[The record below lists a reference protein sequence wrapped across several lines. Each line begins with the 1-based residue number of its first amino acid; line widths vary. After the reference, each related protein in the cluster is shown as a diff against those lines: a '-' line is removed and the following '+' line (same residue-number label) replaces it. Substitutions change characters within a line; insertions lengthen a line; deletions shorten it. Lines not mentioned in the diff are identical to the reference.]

1 MIQRPQFAD
10 NLAAAPDRQ
19 PTYVALGSF
28 DGVHLGHQAVIG
40 RMVEAARTD
49 GVRSAVLTFF
59 PHPKRF
65 IRAEHGRY
73 YINTL
78 ADRVALIAAQ
88 GVDLVITHPFD
99 ESFRLT
105 RAADFVDQLLAA
117 LDMRQIWGG
126 RITFGYQREGTIE
139 YLQRV
144 GPEKG
149 FSVQAVSA
157 LVTYD
162 DKLVSS
168 SRVRHGLAAGD
179 MADVNGCLGR
189 EYSLSGV
196 VVRGDQRGRTIGFPT
211 ANLAVWDELLLP
223 ADGVYAAYTWVGG
236 QRYMTATNVGV
247 RPTIN
252 GRERT
257 VEAHILDFEGDL
269 YGQTLRLA
277 FVERIRGEQRFAGLQ
292 ELQARIQTDVG
303 LVRERLSASS
313 L

>member
-1 MIQRPQFAD
+1 MIQLPQFAD
-10 NLAAAPDRQ
+10 NLAAVSDRQ

-28 DGVHLGHQAVIG
+28 DGVHLGHQAVLG
-40 RMVEAARTD
+40 RMVEAARAD

-65 IRAEHGRY
+65 IRGDHGRY
-73 YINTL
+73 YLNTL
-78 ADRVALIAAQ
+78 EDRVALIAAQ
-88 GVDLVITHPFD
+88 GIDLVITQPFN
-99 ESFRLT
+99 EAFRLT
-105 RAADFVDQLLAA
+105 RAADFVDQLRNT

-126 RITFGYQREGTIE
+126 QITFGYQREGTLD
-139 YLQRV
+139 YLQQV
-144 GPEKG
+144 APEKG
-149 FSVQAVSA
+149 FSVQAFSA
-157 LVTYD
+157 LVTYN

-168 SRVRHGLAAGD
+168 SRVRRGLAAGD
-179 MADVNGCLGR
+179 MAEVNGCLGR
-189 EYSLSGV
+189 EHSLSGV
-196 VVRGDQRGRTIGFPT
+196 VVLGDQRGRTIGFPT

-223 ADGVYAAYTWVGG
+223 ADGVYAAYTWIDG

-257 VEAHILDFEGDL
+257 VEAHILDFDGDL

-277 FVERIRGEQRFAGLQ
+277 FVERIRGEQRFAGLP

-303 LVRERLSASS
+303 LVRERLDASS
-313 L
+313 F